1 MELIQESGTRQCKE
15 EIHSNSEQIKSSV
28 QLSSVPLESYHKVQT
43 LLKLTVVNLNSNYLT
58 EINLGLKLIK

>member
-28 QLSSVPLESYHKVQT
+28 QLSVPLESYHKVQT